1 MKGCEEVSEVLLDYL
16 LGELSDDEAAGV
28 RAHLQECPQCR
39 LEYQNLKEVVELTAS
54 ATTLRP
60 SQEVYE
66 NLKEAV
72 LAERPRP
79 RVLKRAI
86 DFKVSFF
93 RAAAIILLA
102 AAIFVVPAIY
112 LNSRKAIQPPLT
124 TEESVVTER
133 IPPELDQIPADAEAV
148 LEAYVAEELASRAP
162 ATLAEF
168 VTPLDG
174 EGLETLVKERIEAL
188 IAANT
193 LDSWRPIGAPRM
205 ARPVV
210 PPPKEKEKEE
220 KKDGTGSS
228 SNPNHSHLDPEH
240 RAGICGLG

>member
-16 LGELSDDEAAGV
+16 LGELPEDEAAGV

-72 LAERPRP
+72 LVERPRP

-86 DFKVSFF
+86 SFKVSFF

-112 LNSRKAIQPPLT
+112 LMPRRSSEPPSATEQP
-124 TEESVVTER
+124 VVIER
-133 IPPELDQIPADAEAV
+133 IPAELDQIPADAEAV

-168 VTPLDG
+168 EPRPEEDD
-174 EGLETLVKERIEAL
+174 LEALVKERIEAL

-193 LDSWRPIGAPRM
+193 LEPWRPIRAPRM
-205 ARPVV
+205 GRPIVA
-210 PPPKEKEKEE
+210 PRQEKEKEE
-220 KKDGTGSS
+220 KSDGSS
-228 SNPNHSHLDPEH
+228 SDVNPNHSHLDPEH